1 MRRVLLS
8 IPVFV
13 LTALV
18 TAQPTVSQTGT
29 PARGVTAQADPLKL
43 PNKDGSV
50 KFAVLGDTGTGGSD
64 QVAVGKQLMNFK
76 SKFAFDFALLL
87 GDNLY
92 GSENPRDYNRKFE
105 LPYKPLLDAGVK
117 FYAALGNHD
126 DPNQRMYK
134 QFNMNGERYY
144 TFKPSL
150 IAGVRFFALDS
161 NYMDPKQLEWLEKE
175 LSGSGSDW
183 KIAFFHHPMYASG
196 MHGSD
201 EILKQQLEPMFVK
214 HGVNVVFTGH
224 EHFYERI
231 KPQKGIQ
238 HFVEGSSA
246 KLRKGDINPRTGLTA
261 FGYDA
266 GYTFMLVEI
275 DGNQMFFQAITER
288 GQAIDSGVVVK
299 NARNEVVGTTGQSA
313 TKPQA
318 APAKPAPA
326 PAKPAPAPAKPAAPA
341 PAK

>member
-1 MRRVLLS
+1 MIMRRVLLS
-8 IPVFV
+8 ILLLA
-13 LTALV
+13 LTGPLA
-18 TAQPTVSQTGT
+18 AQ
-29 PARGVTAQADPLKL
+29 DLKL

-64 QVAVGKQLMNFK
+64 QYAVGKQLMNFK
-76 SKFAFDFALLL
+76 PKFNFDFAIML

-92 GSENPRDYNRKFE
+92 GRESPRDYNRKFE
-105 LPYKPLLDAGVK
+105 LPYKPLLDAKVK

-144 TFKPSL
+144 TFKPSVNSN
-150 IAGVRFFALDS
+150 VRLFALDS

-175 LSGSGSDW
+175 LAASGSDW
-183 KIAFFHHPMYASG
+183 KIPFFHHPMFASG

-201 EILKQQLEPMFVK
+201 EILKGQLEPLFIK
-214 HGVNVVFTGH
+214 HGVNVVFMGH

-238 HFVEGSSA
+238 YFVAGASA

-261 FGYDA
+261 FGYDS

-275 DGNQMFFQAITER
+275 VGDELFFQTITER
-288 GQAIDSGVVVK
+288 GQTIDSGVVK
-299 NARNEVVGTTGQSA
+299 KGTDNKVVGTVGTA
-313 TKPQA
+313 PKPAQNGA
-318 APAKPAPA
+318 AKPAQNGA
-326 PAKPAPAPAKPAAPA
+326 AKPAAPA
-341 PAK
+341 VNPKPQGPNPK